1 VKGIK
6 HNARVYFAS
15 GRLALCRAIP
25 PIGLLALLQ
34 SGCAIHYHD
43 ARTGTEHVWGL
54 AHVKMRVAPTAAP
67 DDDIGAPRLPNS
79 SSAAPA
85 MATQVETVGLGFHLG
100 NGSPDANSGL
110 SLGWDRRTRLLV
122 PDDTALSL
130 EWPTSRLFDVRIGSA
145 PAFPGSTVAPTDSV
159 SISP

>member
-54 AHVKMRVAPTAAP
+54 AHVKMRVAPAADASDRSDP
-67 DDDIGAPRLPNS
+67 A
-79 SSAAPA
+79 SAHAPA
-85 MATQVETVGLGFHLG
+85 FATQIETVGLGLHLG

-145 PAFPGSTVAPTDSV
+145 PAFPGATVAPTDSV